1 LQKLHNVYFLIMT
14 LPAGNYTRE
23 ELDAFQSI
31 FDKYYESIRNFAY
44 FKTGDIDLA
53 EDIVQETFIRLWEIR
68 STLIAGT
75 VKSLLYAMAANSI
88 KNHFRHRKVV
98 LNFATSYIPETVYD
112 AADAELQQK
121 EMQNKLQ
128 KILNSMPEKSRDV
141 FLLNR
146 IEKLTYQEIAERF
159 GISVKAIEKRMH
171 EALLHI
177 RKHLNYKI

>member
-1 LQKLHNVYFLIMT
+1 MT

-23 ELDAFQSI
+23 ELETFRST

-53 EDIVQETFIRLWEIR
+53 EDIVQETFIRLWENR
-68 STLIAGT
+68 STIIADT
-75 VKSLLYAMAANSI
+75 VKSLLYAMASNSI

-98 LNFATSYIPETVYD
+98 LNFASSFKPETGTND
-112 AADAELQQK
+112 AADAEIQQM
-121 EMQNKLQ
+121 EMQDKLQ
-128 KILNSMPEKSRDV
+128 KILNSMPDKSREV

-177 RKHLNYKI
+177 RKYLNYKI